1 MSHSGK
7 VSFCSSFSPHYSKCR
22 RACSCEGMDC
32 DGHCCLL
39 SGHEEEC
46 TCRGRMGTAAAVA
59 QTSPE
64 REHAAATLESP
75 QTSVEA
81 GEEHF

>member
-7 VSFCSSFSPHYSKCR
+7 VSFCSSFSPHSSKCR
-22 RACSCEGMDC
+22 RAWSCEGKDC

-39 SGHEEEC
+39 SGHEEEY
-46 TCRGRMGTAAAVA
+46 TCRGCMGAAAALA

-64 REHAAATLESP
+64 RERAAATLESP
-75 QTSVEA
+75 RPQRRLARSTS
-81 GEEHF
+81 